1 MIADT
6 LDNLK
11 GAVYPEAFRK
21 AFDFLRTLSPGAA
34 DGKYPI
40 DGDRIYAMVQSGTT
54 AGPRADK
61 LEVHRKFIDIQY
73 LFFGNE
79 TLVWAPLEGLDV
91 QTPYDEG
98 KDYEFL
104 LAPENVSRIE
114 LLPGTFAVFFPGD
127 AHFGKLS
134 GNGGDTPFRKV
145 VVKIDVSLL

>member
-21 AFDFLRTLSPGAA
+21 AFDFLKTLSPDAA

-40 DGDRIYAMVQSGTT
+40 DGDRIYASIQSGTT
-54 AGPRADK
+54 CGTKPDK
-61 LEVHRKFIDIQY
+61 LEIHRKYIDIQY
-73 LFFGNE
+73 LCSGNE
-79 TLVWAPLEGLDV
+79 TLVWAPMKGLDV
-91 QTPYDEG
+91 HTPFSEE
-98 KDYEFL
+98 KDCEFL
-104 LAPENVSRIE
+104 HAPENVSRIE

-134 GNGGDTPFRKV
+134 GPKGDTPFRKV
-145 VVKIDVSLL
+145 VVKIDAALI

>member
-40 DGDRIYAMVQSGTT
+40 DGDRIYASIQSGTT
-54 AGPRADK
+54 QGAKADK
-61 LEVHRKFIDIQY
+61 LEVHRKYIDIQY
-73 LFFGNE
+73 LFFGSE
-79 TLVWAPLEGLDV
+79 TLVWAPAEGLDV
-91 QTPYDEG
+91 LTPFDEA
-98 KDYEFL
+98 KDCEFL
-104 LAPENVSRIE
+104 RAPENISRIE
-114 LLPGTFAVFFPGD
+114 LLPGAFAVFFPGD

-134 GNGGDTPFRKV
+134 GPAGDNPFRKV
-145 VVKIDVSLL
+145 VVKVDASLI